1 MRILI
6 AAGGT
11 GGHIF
16 PAITLAN
23 KIKQMDSFADVIF
36 CIDKRVDKK
45 LLDKLGYSYY
55 LLNAPRMPY
64 RISFRWIPFLIMLI
78 FSFFKS
84 AKILNEVAPDVVVG
98 FGAYISGPLLTQA
111 KKQNKKIIIH
121 EQNVTMGRANRL
133 LSKISDKI
141 AISFA
146 NPEYLKDNRCLLTGN
161 LIREE
166 LIEDLN
172 ALNRERAH
180 RLLGLEVDKMTIL
193 VMGGSLGSHIINTAF
208 LQMLNNLWYG
218 ISKTKGP
225 LKIAL
230 ESLPKADVFSSDT
243 VLNSLCIIHLT
254 GKGKF
259 ANVQS
264 AYKNIDGESP
274 TVPNSFGTGA
284 RIRVKL
290 YPFFERM
297 GLLYKAADFAIC
309 RAGATTIA
317 ELCLF
322 AIPAILIPY
331 TGAGAHQIQN
341 AKFLK
346 EKGAAVM
353 IGERQLTP
361 EVLKKEVVSLL
372 GNNEKLSAMSERVNS
387 LANIDAAEK
396 LAEAVLKP

>member
-23 KIKQMDSFADVIF
+23 KIKQTDSFADVIF

-45 LLDKLGYSYY
+45 LLDKFGYSYY

-64 RISFRWIPFLIMLI
+64 GISFRWIPFLIILM

-84 AKILNEVAPDVVVG
+84 AKILNEVAPDVAVG
-98 FGAYISGPLLTQA
+98 FGAYISGPLLA
-111 KKQNKKIIIH
+111 KARRQNKKIIIH
-121 EQNVTMGRANRL
+121 EQNATMGRANRI

-141 AISFA
+141 TISFA

-161 LIREE
+161 PIREE

-180 RLLGLEVDKMTIL
+180 RLLGLEADKMTIL

-208 LQMLNNLWYG
+208 LQMLNN
-218 ISKTKGP
+218 
-225 LKIAL
+225 
-230 ESLPKADVFSSDT
+230 SSDK

-254 GKGKF
+254 GKDKF

-264 AYKNIDGESP
+264 LYKNIDAGFH
-274 TVPNSFGTGA
+274 TGLNSFGTGA
-284 RIRVKL
+284 RTRVKL

-322 AIPAILIPY
+322 GVPAILIPY

-353 IGERQLTP
+353 VGERQLTA

-372 GNNEKLSAMSERVNS
+372 GNNEKLSAMSERANL

-396 LAEAVLKP
+396 LAEVVLKL

>member
-45 LLDKLGYSYY
+45 LLDKPGYSYY

-84 AKILNEVAPDVVVG
+84 AKILNEVAPDAVVG
-98 FGAYISGPLLTQA
+98 FGAYISGPLLAQA
-111 KKQNKKIIIH
+111 KRQNKKIIIH

-133 LSKISDKI
+133 LSKISNRI

-146 NPEYLKDNRCLLTGN
+146 NPEYLKNNRCLLTGN
-161 LIREE
+161 PIREK
-166 LIEDLN
+166 LIDDLN
-172 ALNRERAH
+172 AINRERAH

-193 VMGGSLGSHIINTAF
+193 VMGGSLGSHIINTEF
-208 LQMLNNLWYG
+208 LQMLNNL
-218 ISKTKGP
+218 SK
-225 LKIAL
+225 
-230 ESLPKADVFSSDT
+230 E

-264 AYKNIDGESP
+264 AYKNIDAEFR
-274 TVPNSFGTGA
+274 TAPNSFGTGA

-322 AIPAILIPY
+322 GIPAILIPY
-331 TGAGAHQIQN
+331 TGAGAHQIRN

-372 GNNEKLSAMSERVNS
+372 GNNEKLSAMSERANS
-387 LANIDAAEK
+387 LPNIDAAEK